1 MIKKEKHSILGQR
14 LWNFLFY
21 HYTLWEKNRRVY
33 CVWFKIKKWY
43 KNWYALCKATNTGL
57 YVILFDIYK
66 WFLES
71 KNWKVPKS
79 EKKIRSEMRPQWSR
93 IWLQNTEDFLCIHYN
108 STKITH
114 KKLNKLYLFN
124 IIIHQNM

>member
-21 HYTLWEKNRRVY
+21 HYTLWEKNRRVD
-33 CVWFKIKKWY
+33 CVWSKIKKWY

-79 EKKIRSEMRPQWSR
+79 KKKKFEVRWGHNGQEYDFKILKIFYVYITIPQ
-93 IWLQNTEDFLCIHYN
+93 
-108 STKITH
+108 K
-114 KKLNKLYLFN
+114 
-124 IIIHQNM
+124 